1 MTKPI
6 AEPVEVVQACLAAH
20 RALDWDRLRE
30 LFHPEGRIGV
40 FSGGGRPGDPEQAI
54 ADMERSHAE
63 DVAYEADVSELR
75 QLDEHA
81 VLLQGRV
88 RYTAESGGFA
98 DVERFWLYVV
108 VDGRLYRS
116 AVFRSANAAIAE
128 YEAHG
133 LTLGVD

>member
-1 MTKPI
+1 MRS
-6 AEPVEVVQACLAAH
+6 AH
-20 RALDWDRLRE
+20 E
-30 LFHPEGRIGV
+30 
-40 FSGGGRPGDPEQAI
+40 S
-54 ADMERSHAE
+54 
-63 DVAYEADVSELR
+63 DVAYAADVSDLR

-108 VDGRLYRS
+108 VDGRVYRS
-116 AVFRSANAAIAE
+116 AVFASANAAIAE